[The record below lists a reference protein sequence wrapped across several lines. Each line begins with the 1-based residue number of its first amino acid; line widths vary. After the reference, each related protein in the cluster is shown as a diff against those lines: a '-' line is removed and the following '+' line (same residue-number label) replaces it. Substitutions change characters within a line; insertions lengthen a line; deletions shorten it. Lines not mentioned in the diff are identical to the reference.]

1 MREPR
6 EPTVFETRPTDDV
19 AEVVAVLWVNE
30 SFIRADTQI
39 VPGITLN
46 DFLPGVP
53 KDDARVRGFGPYQLV
68 TTAGKQDGY
77 HGYTFAAPKTPR
89 QMEDAPFRSTP
100 TTMEVN
106 WPDWL
111 RNLYGGMVER
121 VLDTDSGTEGANN
134 TANTRTRHEFV
145 DRYELIPGG
154 SLRTE
159 VVIEEFLSPKPWAQ
173 LECDAPLPTQVRYFY
188 KGTQLSLVCLHEDV
202 FVPEL
207 TSGFVRE
214 EAFGTPDSQ
223 ELPPGQFF
231 PRTNH
236 VGWQIHTLSDTQ
248 ELTAAGLYKRTRVR
262 ILRLPPLPEAIR
274 F

>member
-1 MREPR
+1 MREAR

-53 KDDARVRGFGPYQLV
+53 KADARVRGFGAYQLV

-100 TTMEVN
+100 TTMEVG

-111 RNLYGGMVER
+111 RNLHGGTVRR
-121 VLDTDSGTEGANN
+121 VLDRESGATGAAATSN
-134 TANTRTRHEFV
+134 TVWRLEFQ
-145 DRYELIPGG
+145 DRYELVPGG
-154 SLRTE
+154 RYRTE
-159 VVIEEFLSPKPWAQ
+159 CVVEEFHSATAWTQ
-173 LECDAPLPTQVRYFY
+173 LECDEPVPTTVRYFY
-188 KGTQLSLVCLHEDV
+188 KGAQLSLNCLHGDV
-202 FVPEL
+202 FIPEQG
-207 TSGFVRE
+207 TGFARDPN
-214 EAFGTPDSQ
+214 FGMSDAQ
-223 ELPPGQFF
+223 ELLGGQFF

-236 VGWQIHTLSDTQ
+236 VGWQLYTVSDTQ

-262 ILRLPPLPEAIR
+262 ILRLPPLPEALR